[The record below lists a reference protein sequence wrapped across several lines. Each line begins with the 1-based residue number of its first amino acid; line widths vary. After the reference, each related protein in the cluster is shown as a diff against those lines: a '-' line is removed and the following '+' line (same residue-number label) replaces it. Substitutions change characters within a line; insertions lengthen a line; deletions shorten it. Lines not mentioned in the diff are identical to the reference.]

1 MDSGTYVYAAPE
13 TYNGQGYTTKAD
25 VYSFGIILWEMAMR
39 VITGTASPFSLLFP
53 LGRVG
58 D

>member
-1 MDSGTYVYAAPE
+1 MSGTYVYAAPE

-39 VITGTASPFSLLFP
+39 VITGTASPSSLLFP